1 MGGWEETDMRIL
13 LVALL
18 LAAAACS
25 PPAATPSATEEK
37 AAPAPSEPAAP
48 AADLGPY
55 TNQWD
60 ASQMSHFNHILRAA
74 TPGQHTVTLRATMTV
89 GGTET
94 VAVYPADANGER
106 DGPRLMFVVATPS
119 GTERVAQLDIPEAGL
134 PVRVSI
140 ENLSGRQSAGAY
152 TLTVAP

>member
-1 MGGWEETDMRIL
+1 MRAF

-18 LAAAACS
+18 LTAAACS
-25 PPAATPSATEEK
+25 PPATEEK
-37 AAPAPSEPAAP
+37 AAAPAEPVAP

-60 ASQMSHFNHILRAA
+60 SNQMSHFNHTLRAA
-74 TPGQHTVTLRATMTV
+74 SPGQHTVTLNASTS

-106 DGPRLMFVVATPS
+106 SGARLMFVIATTG
-119 GTERVAQLDIPEAGL
+119 GTDRATQLDIPEAGL
-134 PVRVSI
+134 PVRVSV
-140 ENLSGRQSAGAY
+140 ENLSGRQGAGSY

>member
-1 MGGWEETDMRIL
+1 MRAF

-18 LAAAACS
+18 LTAAACS
-25 PPAATPSATEEK
+25 PPAATPPAAEEK
-37 AAPAPSEPAAP
+37 AAAPAEPAPPAV
-48 AADLGPY
+48 DLGPY

-60 ASQMSHFNHILRAA
+60 SSEMTHFNHTLRAA
-74 TPGQHTVTLRATMTV
+74 TPGQHAVTLSSATTI

-94 VAVYPADANGER
+94 VAVYPADASGER
-106 DGPRLMFVVATPS
+106 DGPRLMFVVATTG

-134 PVRVSI
+134 PVRVSV
-140 ENLSGRQSAGAY
+140 ENLSGRQSAGSY